1 MKPQDLLEALR
12 QARLYLEIKFGL
24 CPPDILSERLPGATI
39 QSIAAIYTH
48 AVLTEDAFVH
58 RSMLSTDPL
67 FASPAWSSRIAF
79 PPNVGINTEWARDFR
94 PDLRALRE
102 YADAVYAAT
111 DVCLA
116 SAADEDVARMVPK
129 HLAVLREGRPAIE
142 QREVPLWFVLMDDVI
157 LHTAEHTGEISALLG
172 ARGLKGSPWG

>member
-12 QARLYLEIKFGL
+12 QARLYLEIKLDL
-24 CPPDILSERLPGATI
+24 CPPEVLFERLPGATI
-39 QSIAAIYTH
+39 QSVASIYTH

-58 RSMLSTDPL
+58 RAMQSTEPL
-67 FASPAWSSRIAF
+67 FASPAWASRIAF
-79 PPNVGINTEWARDFR
+79 PPNVGIDVEWARDFR
-94 PDLRALRE
+94 PDMRALRD

-111 DVCLA
+111 DACFDSTPEQDLA
-116 SAADEDVARMVPK
+116 RLVPK
-129 HLAVLREGRPAIE
+129 HRAVLQDGPPAIE
-142 QREVPLWFVLMDDVI
+142 RREVPLWFVFMDDVV